1 MPSLA
6 ERAARGRQVLLV
18 GISINLLLAVVK
30 ISVGWFGH
38 ADALIA
44 DGLESTLDVFSSLM
58 IWVALKIAERPPD
71 SVHPYGHGKI
81 ESLAGAGG
89 ALLLLVAGS
98 LVAWNSLREILT
110 GAPDRPVPAGFTLAV
125 LILVVL
131 VKESLFRL
139 SQSRNRE
146 VGSRALESDAW
157 HHRSDALT
165 SLAAAV
171 GILVA
176 LIGGQRFVSADDWA
190 ALFSCVIIA
199 ANGLLMLRA
208 SLAELLDAQA
218 PEEII
223 AQIVASARSV
233 SGVESVEKC
242 RVRKSGLTLL
252 ADLHVRVR
260 GDVSVADGHHISHR
274 VKDALMEQDFH
285 LSDITVHIEPAEGS
299 PP

>member
-1 MPSLA
+1 MPTLA
-6 ERAARGRQVLLV
+6 ERAAKGRRVLVV

-30 ISVGWFGH
+30 ISVGWFGN

-71 SVHPYGHGKI
+71 SDHPYGHGKI
-81 ESLAGAGG
+81 ESLAGVGG

-98 LVAWNSLREILT
+98 LVAWNSLREIFI
-110 GAPDRPVPAGFTLAV
+110 GAADRPGPAPFTLVV
-125 LILVVL
+125 LILVVVL
-131 VKESLFRL
+131 KEGLFRL

-157 HHRSDALT
+157 HHRSDALS

-171 GILVA
+171 GIFVA
-176 LIGGQRFVSADDWA
+176 LVGGSRFVSADDWA
-190 ALFSCVIIA
+190 VLFSCVIIA
-199 ANGLLMLRA
+199 VNGLLMLRA
-208 SLAELLDAQA
+208 SLGELLDAQA
-218 PEEII
+218 PEAII
-223 AQIVASARSV
+223 AQIMNTARLV

-260 GDVSVADGHHISHR
+260 GDVSVAEGHHISHR
-274 VKDALMEQDFH
+274 VKDALMEQDYH
-285 LSDITVHIEPAEGS
+285 LSDITVHIEPSGE
-299 PP
+299 PPA